1 MESLSAMPW
10 LHHLSKELLVRV
22 LDFSSDTSVLELAVA
37 SRAVKTEVEECRPFG
52 SEGSWRHPA
61 GAWNTSGLWRFLGL
75 GDLKKIPFVS
85 LCCEVEF
92 QNVTE
97 TLAFLKA
104 AKDLAADTI
113 DDHVS
118 LNQFLFSAADVNELF
133 CGDGDDPL
141 WCEADHKAALKLKG
155 CRIHCSLVATRT
167 CAVQDAPRTLFLDV
181 DRTRRRKNP
190 RVICNSLLATDLR
203 LQSRHG
209 NIEVYGDLTK
219 ESPLTKLM
227 CAKMPLPMFLG
238 LG

>member
-1 MESLSAMPW
+1 ML
-10 LHHLSKELLVRV
+10 R
-22 LDFSSDTSVLELAVA
+22 
-37 SRAVKTEVEECRPFG
+37 
-52 SEGSWRHPA
+52 
-61 GAWNTSGLWRFLGL
+61 SGVPKCHR
-75 GDLKKIPFVS
+75 D
-85 LCCEVEF
+85 
-92 QNVTE
+92 
-97 TLAFLKA
+97 AFLKA
-104 AKDLAADTI
+104 AKDLASDTI

-118 LNQFLFSAADVNELF
+118 FNQFLFSAADVNELF

-181 DRTRRRKNP
+181 DRTRKRKNP
-190 RVICNSLLATDLR
+190 RVICNSLLAADLR

-227 CAKMPLPMFLG
+227 CARMPLPMFLG

>member
-1 MESLSAMPW
+1 MISDHVHLINPKHLSAMPC
-10 LHHLSKELLVRV
+10 LLNLSKELLVRA
-22 LDFSSDTSVLELAVA
+22 LDFSSDTSVLELAAA

-104 AKDLAADTI
+104 AKDLASDTI

-118 LNQFLFSAADVNELF
+118 FSAAMETILF
-133 CGDGDDPL
+133 G
-141 WCEADHKAALKLKG
+141 AKQ
-155 CRIHCSLVATRT
+155 T
-167 CAVQDAPRTLFLDV
+167 
-181 DRTRRRKNP
+181 
-190 RVICNSLLATDLR
+190 
-203 LQSRHG
+203 
-209 NIEVYGDLTK
+209 TK
-219 ESPLTKLM
+219 QHSN
-227 CAKMPLPMFLG
+227 
-238 LG
+238 